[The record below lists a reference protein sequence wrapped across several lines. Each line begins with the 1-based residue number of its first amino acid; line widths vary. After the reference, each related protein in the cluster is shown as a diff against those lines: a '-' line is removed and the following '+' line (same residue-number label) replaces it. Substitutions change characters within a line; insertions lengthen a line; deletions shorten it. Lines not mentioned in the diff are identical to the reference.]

1 MAKNMTNN
9 GVRLFEEYDK
19 SSAIAEFKD
28 MER

>member
-19 SSAIAEFKD
+19 SSAKAEFKD